1 MGNTTWQDTALRA
14 VTPAYVFD
22 KQELEERVTF
32 LREKLPK
39 GAKLCF
45 AIKANPFLAE
55 ALRDEVDCF
64 EVCSPGE
71 ARICLRAGVPK
82 EKLVISGVYKTPEV
96 MEELAKDADTSGIIF
111 TVESKNQAC
120 LLSSIAVRYK
130 ISLPVLIRMT
140 SGNQFGMDPEDIRV
154 LVKEHPSGL
163 VFCGLQFYSGTQ
175 KTSVKRL
182 RREMTAI
189 AELMQELREI
199 DETFPDRLEFGPG
212 LPVTYFEGESL
223 DEEAYYAELSALFAE
238 FFPHT
243 HLTVEAGRGLAACC
257 GTYLTRVVDVKENR
271 GEKYAICDGGIHQL
285 VYYGQMMAMKRP
297 HLAHFPEREGVEE
310 NWNLCGS
317 LCTVNDVLLKQL
329 PVKDLQVGDT
339 FAFFRTGA
347 YSVTEGM
354 ALFLSRE
361 LPAVYLKDGED
372 LICLRE
378 RQETDGINGAAL
390 SAGRHKI

>member
-14 VTPAYVFD
+14 VTPAYLFD
-22 KQELEERVTF
+22 KQELRDRVAY
-32 LREKLPK
+32 LREKLPE
-39 GAKLCF
+39 GVRLCF

-96 MEELAKDADTSGIIF
+96 MEELAKEAGSSGMVF
-111 TVESKNQAC
+111 TIESKNQAC
-120 LLSSIAVRYK
+120 LLSEIAVRYK
-130 ISLPVLIRMT
+130 MCLPVLIRVT
-140 SGNQFGMDPEDIRV
+140 SGNQFGMDPEDIRS
-154 LVKEHPSGL
+154 LVKEAPRGL

-182 RREMTAI
+182 RREMAML
-189 AELMQELREI
+189 ADLLKELQGIEEH
-199 DETFPDRLEFGPG
+199 FPNCLEFGPG
-212 LPVTYFEGESL
+212 LPVSYFEGESF
-223 DEEAYYAELSALFAE
+223 DEDAYYAELSALFAE
-238 FFPHT
+238 FFPKT
-243 HLTVEAGRGLAACC
+243 HLTVEAGRGLSASC

-285 VYYGQMMAMKRP
+285 VYYGQMMAMKKP
-297 HLAHFPEREGVEE
+297 PMAHFPEREGQEE

-317 LCTVNDVLLKQL
+317 LCTVNDVLIKQL
-329 PVKDLQVGDT
+329 PVKDLRVGDV
-339 FAFFRTGA
+339 FAFFKAGA

-378 RQETDGINGAAL
+378 RQETDGING
-390 SAGRHKI
+390 GRIRS